1 MSPLL
6 EARALHAGY
15 AAVEVLHGIDL
26 SIAAGEAVAV
36 LGPNGAG
43 KSTLL
48 RTLSG
53 LVRATDGSIL
63 MAGAAVHTL
72 PAHRIVATGLIQ
84 VPEARHIFPY
94 LTVLENLRV
103 GASLVRDAAL
113 KDEALDQVMTLFPM
127 LRDKA
132 RQPARTLSGGQQQML
147 AIGRALM
154 GRPRLLM
161 LDEPSLGLA
170 PRVVEEVYE
179 VLHRLRT
186 SSELT
191 ILLVEQDVY
200 QALDFVDRAH
210 VLQNGRFALS
220 GSSAELRDNDT
231 IRTAYL
237 GL

>member
-1 MSPLL
+1 MKPLL
-6 EARALHAGY
+6 QVGKLRAGY
-15 AAVEVLHGIDL
+15 GAVEVLHGIGL
-26 SIAAGEAVAV
+26 RVEAGEAVAV

-53 LVRATDGSIL
+53 LVRAAAGEILLDGAPIH
-63 MAGAAVHTL
+63 AL
-72 PAHRIVATGLIQ
+72 PAHLIVGAGLVQ

-103 GASLVRDAAL
+103 GATAVRDAAHKEQTL
-113 KDEALDQVMTLFPM
+113 EQMLTLFPM

-132 RQPARTLSGGQQQML
+132 KSPARTLSGGQQQML

-179 VLHRLRT
+179 ALRQLRGA
-186 SSELT
+186 SGLT

-200 QALDFVDRAH
+200 QALDFADRAY
-210 VLQNGRFALS
+210 VLQNGEFALS

-231 IRTAYL
+231 IRAAYL
-237 GL
+237 GM